1 MAVAVPPVVPVL
13 PAYGPFLVIFVG
25 FVASLL
31 VSVASAFVADYLDP
45 SFRTP
50 KDVIEAL
57 NIPVL
62 ASVPRKA
69 A

>member
-1 MAVAVPPVVPVL
+1 
-13 PAYGPFLVIFVG
+13 VG
-25 FVASLL
+25 FFVSLFAC
-31 VSVASAFVADYLDP
+31 VMSAFVADYLDP

-50 KDVIEAL
+50 KDVLDAL